1 MAGPR
6 IACSAGYTFVARVQ
20 KRRTLPTN
28 KGVRRASPA
37 NAVARLT
44 LLVPVL
50 VAVALAAPTVASA
63 QDVGDQIIV
72 KRTAHLSAGQVADV
86 RSDADV
92 TLVKSLPITDVQVVA
107 APDGERDRALEALR
121 SDPRV
126 AWADAD
132 VMRYAAA
139 SDPYFPLQW
148 GMTNTGQS
156 VNNRRGTA
164 GHDISA
170 VAAWGMS
177 RGAGITVGVVDS
189 GAQLD
194 HPDLQLVP
202 GWDFLGGGDAVPSDG
217 SGHGTQV
224 AGIVAAANN
233 AIGVTGT
240 APDAKVM
247 PLRILNDHGVGI
259 SSDSAAALAYAGEEG
274 LKVVNAS
281 YGFTGFTNAESA
293 AIASHPD
300 TLYVVSAGNT
310 NTNVDNQLT
319 PLYPCAYSAAN
330 IICVGGSDQDDARA
344 VFDLN
349 SPGNSS
355 NWGRT
360 RVDLFAPGV
369 NIATTTKLPGTGY
382 AFVSGTSMAAPM
394 VAGAAAMLF
403 SYDPDLTVD
412 EVKQALMSSADHP
425 AALSGLSVSGG
436 RLNAAAA
443 LRAVGAVDPPPVAE
457 PEETAPP
464 ADLEDT
470 DPPDDEDTDD
480 EDIFDDGDPSSDASV
495 DPTLSAVSL
504 DGPVLVCPKKC
515 RTKPAALKF
524 KLSARTSVVVSLAR
538 RACPHV
544 HDCTYRFA
552 AKRTVKGRAGV
563 QRMTVART
571 VAGMPLRAGR
581 WRLTLAVAHTR
592 RSVHFTV
599 RRGR

>member
-1 MAGPR
+1 
-6 IACSAGYTFVARVQ
+6 
-20 KRRTLPTN
+20 
-28 KGVRRASPA
+28 
-37 NAVARLT
+37 
-44 LLVPVL
+44 VL
-50 VAVALAAPTVASA
+50 AALALAAPTVASA

-72 KRTAHLSAGQVADV
+72 KRAAHLSAAQVADL

-107 APDGERDRALEALR
+107 AADGERDRALRALR

-132 VMRYAAA
+132 VRRYAAG
-139 SDPYFPLQW
+139 SDPLFDLQW
-148 GMTNTGQS
+148 GLSNTGQA
-156 VNNRRGTA
+156 VKNYAGTP
-164 GHDISA
+164 GDDISA

-202 GWDFLGGGDAVPSDG
+202 GWDYVGNDAIPSDG

-233 AIGVTGT
+233 TIGVTGT

-247 PLRILNDHGVGI
+247 PLRILDNNSTG
-259 SSDSAAALAYAGEEG
+259 SASNSAAALAHAGELG

-281 YGFTGFTNAESA
+281 YGFTGFTTAESA
-293 AIASHPD
+293 AITSHPD
-300 TLYVVSAGNT
+300 TLYVVSAGNS
-310 NTNVDNQLT
+310 NTNVDNKTT
-319 PLYPCAYSAAN
+319 PVYPCAYSAAN
-330 IICVGGSDQDDARA
+330 VLCVGASDQDDARA
-344 VFDLN
+344 VFDPAN
-349 SPGNSS
+349 PRSSS
-355 NWGRT
+355 NWGHT
-360 RVDLFAPGV
+360 RVDLFAPGL
-369 NIATTTKLPGTGY
+369 NIATTTKLPGSGY
-382 AFVSGTSMAAPM
+382 AFASGSSMAAPM

-524 KLSARTSVVVSLAR
+524 KLSARSSVVVSLAR

-571 VAGMPLRAGR
+571 VAGMRLRAGR